1 MSLEQLDQQQK
12 SLDRETSFK
21 KIIKLSLLSLEN
33 EIRFLYIFSS
43 ELTNSLSLKLT
54 FCLMTKMVPADKNTM
69 SSIGF
74 LLQVY
79 FIWSCFIVVYS
90 YIYKYIQT
98 RFAEIYWCNNN
109 NNNND
114 TNNDNFK
121 IWFLY
126 LSLHN

>member
-1 MSLEQLDQQQK
+1 
-12 SLDRETSFK
+12 
-21 KIIKLSLLSLEN
+21 
-33 EIRFLYIFSS
+33 
-43 ELTNSLSLKLT
+43 
-54 FCLMTKMVPADKNTM
+54 MTKIVPADKNTM

-90 YIYKYIQT
+90 YIHKYIQT

>member
-1 MSLEQLDQQQK
+1 
-12 SLDRETSFK
+12 
-21 KIIKLSLLSLEN
+21 
-33 EIRFLYIFSS
+33 
-43 ELTNSLSLKLT
+43 
-54 FCLMTKMVPADKNTM
+54 MTKIVPADKNTM

-79 FIWSCFIVVYS
+79 FNWSRFIVVYS

-98 RFAEIYWCNNN
+98 RFAEIYRCNNN
-109 NNNND
+109 NNND
-114 TNNDNFK
+114 SNNNNFK

>member
-79 FIWSCFIVVYS
+79 F
-90 YIYKYIQT
+90 
-98 RFAEIYWCNNN
+98 N
-109 NNNND
+109 
-114 TNNDNFK
+114 
-121 IWFLY
+121 
-126 LSLHN
+126 

>member
-1 MSLEQLDQQQK
+1 
-12 SLDRETSFK
+12 
-21 KIIKLSLLSLEN
+21 
-33 EIRFLYIFSS
+33 
-43 ELTNSLSLKLT
+43 
-54 FCLMTKMVPADKNTM
+54 MTKIVPADKNTM

-79 FIWSCFIVVYS
+79 FNWSRFIVVYS

-109 NNNND
+109 NNND